1 MVNEPA
7 TWSSFSGSLAKII
20 KDKKSIPSERGTRYF
35 GPSKM
40 SFINLLI
47 HSLSIIAFFKKTIL
61 IRSILFLVVYLFLV
75 IGKITAI
82 TLIPVVAV
90 ILMMVSVMKLS
101 KRENILEFNHSLD
114 NIKDIEN
121 ILK

>member
-1 MVNEPA
+1 MNINNYLQTGVSVNVTA
-7 TWSSFSGSLAKII
+7 DAGTGKTWFIIAKIL
-20 KDKKSIPSERGTRYF
+20 R
-35 GPSKM
+35 M
-40 SFINLLI
+40 LLDDV
-47 HSLSIIAFFKKTIL
+47 SPE
-61 IRSILFLVVYLFLV
+61 
-75 IGKITAI
+75 KITAI